1 MDNLKQKYL
10 KISQEFLEKIKKEN
24 KVVCALITG
33 SYFNNKLSENSDID
47 IFIITQDHKSGKKGV
62 KTIRNVKVSFFIN
75 PLRWVERLLKEEK
88 NAFKRTTAEIIFFSD
103 CIYGDK
109 LSKKLKKEA
118 NKVLKSKLPKL
129 SKKEV
134 YYYGWKLYDK
144 LVAFDRDIE
153 KTQKEYLKDDLFWY
167 CMEIYFKAKK
177 TYKPHTKYILP
188 RIKELDLRLY
198 KYISD
203 HLNDRE
209 EAILKIVNHL
219 KKELGFSQK
228 DYYKTFHR

>member
-47 IFIITQDHKSGKKGV
+47 IFIITQNHKSGKKGV

-75 PLRWVERLLKEEK
+75 PLRFVKRLLKEEK
-88 NAFKRTTAEIIFFSD
+88 NAFKRTTAEIIVFSD
-103 CIYGDK
+103 CIYGNE
-109 LSKKLKKEA
+109 LSKKLKEEA

-129 SKKEV
+129 SRKEI

-144 LVAFDRDIE
+144 FVAFDRDIE
-153 KTQKEYLKDDLFWY
+153 KTQKEYLRNDLFWY
-167 CMEIYFKAKK
+167 CMEIYFKAKR
-177 TYKPHTKYILP
+177 TYKPHTKYIIP
-188 RIKELDLRLY
+188 RIKELDFRLY
-198 KYISD
+198 KSIEE
-203 HLNDRE
+203 HLNGRE
-209 EAILKIVNHL
+209 RAIFKIVNHL

-228 DYYKTFHR
+228 DYYKTFYR

>member
-10 KISQEFLEKIKKEN
+10 KISQEFLYKIKKEN

-47 IFIITQDHKSGKKGV
+47 IFIITQNHKSGKKGV
-62 KTIRNVKVSFFIN
+62 KTIRNVKASFFIN
-75 PLRWVERLLKEEK
+75 PLRWVKRLLKEEE

-103 CIYGDK
+103 CIYGDE
-109 LSKKLKKEA
+109 LSKKLKEEA

-129 SKKEV
+129 SKKEI

-153 KTQKEYLKDDLFWY
+153 KIQKEYLKDDLFWY
-167 CMEIYFKAKK
+167 CIEIYFKTKR

-188 RIKELDLRLY
+188 RIKELDSRLY
-198 KYISD
+198 KYIKE
-203 HLNDRE
+203 HLNDRDK
-209 EAILKIVNHL
+209 AIFKIVNYL
-219 KKELGFSQK
+219 QKELGFSQK
-228 DYYKTFHR
+228 DYYKTFYR